1 MKKKLIASLLA
12 TAVMAALIAPSA
24 IAADLNDIG
33 YIDQGALGSLP
44 AFANANAQLA
54 QYKAGLD
61 RQFASAMKSAK
72 TDADKQNVTMQFQQR
87 MQDKQRE
94 LLGPL
99 FQRAQIA
106 LATVSASRKVS
117 VVLDKRVIV
126 YGGQD
131 ITSDVVN
138 AVRSTQALAPP
149 QASPPPS
156 EIGFVDQSA
165 LDNSTKVKDA
175 NDQLQKYVDSQRPA
189 FQAKMKAATTD
200 AERND
205 VASQFDKM
213 ASAKRD
219 ELLKPLVDQTKQVTA
234 QVAKSHNLLLVVDRG
249 DVIFGGTDITQD
261 VQNALNK

>member
-1 MKKKLIASLLA
+1 MKKVIASLLA

-44 AFANANAQLA
+44 AFASANAQLA
-54 QYKAGLD
+54 QYKSGLD
-61 RQFASAMKSAK
+61 RQFAGAMKSAK

-87 MQDKQRE
+87 LQDKQRE

-99 FQRAQIA
+99 FQRAQLA
-106 LATVSASRKVS
+106 LATVSATRKIS

-131 ITSDVVN
+131 ITGDVVN
-138 AVRSTQALAPP
+138 AVRSSQALTPP

-165 LDNSTKVKDA
+165 LDNSAKVKDA

-189 FQAKMKAATTD
+189 FQSKMKAATTD
-200 AERND
+200 AEKND

-219 ELLKPLVDQTKQVTA
+219 ELLKPLVDQTKRVTE
-234 QVAKSHNLLLVVDRG
+234 QVAKSHNLLLVVDHG

-261 VQNALNK
+261 VQSALNK